1 MYRCTECNTEY
12 EICPAF
18 CDCGNDTFEE
28 VFEETYEEEYY
39 QPEPEPVKHVAPKKR
54 LTPEEAA
61 ELAQAAAEKKK
72 SMVAAGIIAVLCLLV
87 LFVLPP
93 HKKAK
98 KVQMKENVA
107 SANVKIPDVK
117 TYWDTTV
124 PSAFKSKDPLATLPL
139 LNERFRSISPV
150 LREYIVNIGNEFNRK
165 WDTSIIQGSGECK
178 VQYVVDKEGN
188 LSSKTIV
195 VSSNNESLDNSV
207 LLALSNVNGFDI
219 PPDDYKGERIYI
231 TFKVDAN
238 HSSSVKY
245 PMK

>member
-1 MYRCTECNTEY
+1 MFRCTECNTEY
-12 EICPAF
+12 QQCPDF

-28 VFEETYEEEYY
+28 VYEEAYEEEYY
-39 QPEPEPVKHVAPKKR
+39 EPEPVKQAPPKKR

-61 ELAQAAAEKKK
+61 ELAKEAVEKKK
-72 SMVAAGIIAVLCLLV
+72 SMIAAGIIAVLCILV

-93 HKKAK
+93 HKKQK
-98 KVQMKENVA
+98 EEQRKENVRV
-107 SANVKIPDVK
+107 ANVKIPDVG
-117 TYWDTTV
+117 TYWDKAV
-124 PSAFKSKDPLATLPL
+124 PSAFKTKDPLANLPL
-139 LNERFRSISPV
+139 LNERFRTISPV

-178 VQYVVDKEGN
+178 VQYVIDKEGN
-188 LSSKTIV
+188 LSSKII
-195 VSSNNESLDNSV
+195 VSSSHNESLDNSV

-219 PPDDYKGERIYI
+219 PPDDYKGERVYI

-238 HSSSVKY
+238 NASSVKY

>member
-1 MYRCTECNTEY
+1 MYRCTECNAEY
-12 EICPAF
+12 EQCPDF

-28 VFEETYEEEYY
+28 VYEETYEEEYY
-39 QPEPEPVKHVAPKKR
+39 EPEPEPVRHVAPKKR

-61 ELAQAAAEKKK
+61 ELEREKVEKKK
-72 SMVAAGIIAVLCLLV
+72 SMIAAGVIAVLCLFV
-87 LFVLPP
+87 FVLPP

-98 KVQMKENVA
+98 KAQIKENVA
-107 SANVKIPDVK
+107 VANVKIPDVG
-117 TYWDTTV
+117 TYWDKTV
-124 PSAFKSKDPLATLPL
+124 PSAFKAKDPIANLPL

-195 VSSNNESLDNSV
+195 SSSHNESLDNSV
-207 LLALSNVNGFDI
+207 LLALSNVNSFDI
-219 PPDDYKGERIYI
+219 PPDDYKGERVYI

-238 HSSSVKY
+238 NSSSVKY